1 MNPRGK
7 PNGDAEDA
15 ISQEMLRIHR
25 ESYGHGAE
33 RVETH
38 IKRTRAAQRARIAAV
53 R

>member
-1 MNPRGK
+1 VNPRDK

-38 IKRTRAAQRARIAAV
+38 IIGGLV
-53 R
+53 ISPGSPP